1 MKKLFNKRRSLF
13 LTQNSKYLRYVF
25 NDHFVLV
32 LMFLSGFLLY
42 QYSQLLKT
50 FQKHIG
56 NYRDCVNHYLN
67 VTSDGGN
74 SQLFRTG

>member
-42 QYSQLLKT
+42 QYSQLLKDFPKT
-50 FQKHIG
+50 
-56 NYRDCVNHYLN
+56 
-67 VTSDGGN
+67 
-74 SQLFRTG
+74 